1 MSLMF
6 ETTAHSTSK
15 ASGKHVKSDKNA
27 PTTTSKD
34 IFGQKLY
41 KFPWTKYNML

>member
-1 MSLMF
+1 MF
-6 ETTAHSTSK
+6 ESNAHFTSTARV
-15 ASGKHVKSDKNA
+15 KHVKSDKNA

-41 KFPWTKYNML
+41 NLT